1 MRMAVLLLL
10 AAGLG
15 PLLAVRAAADSL
27 LAVHRDFWTW
37 RVSQQPMNRD
47 DIPRV
52 ERPAGWAP
60 RWSKGDIDGYRQ
72 KLGEL
77 ERRHAALPAGG
88 DVARQVDHRLVGAAL
103 ARVRFEMDVAQGYRR
118 NPQFYVDQTLG
129 SLVDALLPP
138 PPFGARRSA
147 DVVARLS
154 AFPRLLEEAKL
165 NLDDARAPFARL
177 AIHDLRDGGPRLRAA
192 MADLRPRLE
201 PAAARALDPATDKA
215 ALSLEMFR
223 LWLEDRLPQMGTASA
238 VGRDSYVFFL
248 KNVALVPFSPEEI
261 LAMGRQEWERSV
273 ALEAYE
279 KHRNRGVAE
288 MEILPDQAAQAAAEA
303 RDEAAVRRFLA
314 EKSLLTV
321 PDKMPR
327 YLYKPAPGYLRALAG
342 FGEWTEF
349 TSPTRLTEDSTRYI
363 PEPKATLGYFLL
375 SMAKDPRPIIVH
387 EGVPGHYAQLWMS
400 WNHENEIRRRYVD
413 SGANEGIGFY
423 AEEMMLQAG
432 FFDDSPKTRE
442 TLYSFMRLRALRVEV
457 DVKLATAEFTIEQA
471 ADYLSR
477 TVPMDPGTAHDEAAL
492 FASTPGQAITYQ
504 IGKLQVV
511 RFLAEARR
519 ARGDAFDLRAFH
531 DFVWRNGNVPL
542 ALQQWEYLASDGAAP
557 PAY

>member
-1 MRMAVLLLL
+1 MRFAVLLLL
-10 AAGLG
+10 AACLG
-15 PLLAVRAAADSL
+15 PLLDAQAQGDSL

-52 ERPAGWAP
+52 ERPAGWTP
-60 RWSKGDIDGYRQ
+60 GWSKADVDGYRQ
-72 KLGEL
+72 KLLEL
-77 ERRHAALPAGG
+77 ETRHAAQDAGG

-129 SLVDALLPP
+129 ALVDVLLPP

-154 AFPRLLEEAKL
+154 AFPRVLEEAKV

-177 AIHDLRDGGPRLRAA
+177 AIDDLKGVGPRLRAA
-192 MADLRPRLE
+192 MADVRPRLE
-201 PAAARALDPATDKA
+201 PKAARALDPATDKA

-238 VGRDSYVFFL
+238 VGREGYVFFL
-248 KNVALVPFSPEEI
+248 KNVALVPFAPEEI

-273 ALEAYE
+273 AFEAYE
-279 KHRNRGVAE
+279 QNRNRGAAE
-288 MEILPDQAAQAAAEA
+288 TAVFPDQAAQVAAEA
-303 RDEAAVRRFLA
+303 KDEAAVRRFLA
-314 EKSLLTV
+314 EKNLLTL
-321 PDKMPR
+321 PEKMPR
-327 YLYKPAPGYLRALAG
+327 YVYKAAPGYLRALAG

-349 TSPTRLTEDSTRYI
+349 TSPTRLTEDATRYI
-363 PEPKATLGYFLL
+363 PEPKPTLGFFLL

-387 EGVPGHYAQLWMS
+387 EGVPGHYAQLWLS

-413 SGANEGIGFY
+413 SGSNEGIGFY

-442 TLYSFMRLRALRVEV
+442 PLYSFMRLRALRVEV

-471 ADYLSR
+471 ADYLAR
-477 TVPMDPGTAHDEAAL
+477 TVPMDPGTAHAEAAL

-504 IGKLQVV
+504 IGKVQVL

-519 ARGDAFDLRAFH
+519 AKGDAFDLRAFH
-531 DFVWRNGNVPL
+531 DFVWKNGNVPI
-542 ALQQWEYLASDGAAP
+542 ALQQWEYLGTPAP
-557 PAY
+557 R